1 MNLRL
6 ASMGVLGL
14 GLSSAAEAAPVVRSG
29 LAGFSSTS
37 LALKYR
43 AFRTT
48 TAKELFFGFDPLAT
62 LSTSGTYTSRLDQDI
77 TWSTSQT
84 VTVTYNPVTDELRST
99 VVVGATTYTKT
110 YTKVSITAPLFAS
123 SGGVGDLDAMEL
135 SMAARDALTSVRL
148 TGVVIDGQSVGD
160 FEMVNSLVPGVVNT
174 KTWTITNLNFADGF
188 TLQATLA
195 LSGTPTFSA
204 ENNHIQ
210 FRLGDLANP
219 DSDADGD
226 PDSTDCD
233 PSDPTIY
240 NGADEFCDGVD
251 EDCDG
256 AIDNAPLDGLSYFPD
271 LDLDGYGD
279 EVAETTSCE
288 PMAGLTTVGGDCDD
302 NDPYTSPG
310 EDEFCVD
317 SVDNDC
323 DGEVDQGCDM
333 SMVTVPALFSAKGR
347 RWIDEEPGVPG
358 TQIIT
363 FAEQGY
369 AGVADRIAMTTLSY
383 VYTSTGLTG
392 APFVIGRTSGST
404 HGYFVDTLVACGRP
418 FVVGT
423 ATATGADAAWTPTWN
438 AGLTKTLKIIDR
450 TTDTD
455 GDGVT
460 DAREMMVNCTDPAS
474 ASSY

>member
-1 MNLRL
+1 MALRL
-6 ASMGVLGL
+6 AWMWVFGL
-14 GLSSAAEAAPVVRSG
+14 GFSSAAEAAPVVRTG
-29 LAGFSSTS
+29 LAGFSTTS
-37 LALKYR
+37 LAFKYR

-48 TAKELFFGFDPLAT
+48 TAKELFLGYDPLAT
-62 LSTSGTYTSRLDQDI
+62 VISSGTYASRLDQDI
-77 TWSTSQT
+77 VWSSSQT
-84 VTVTYNPVTDELRST
+84 VTLTYNPSTDELRST
-99 VVVGATTYTKT
+99 VLVGATTYTKT

-123 SGGVGDLDAMEL
+123 GGGVGDLHALEL
-135 SMAARDALTSVRL
+135 TLAARDPLTAVRL
-148 TGVVIDGQSVGD
+148 TGLLIDGQSVGD
-160 FEMVNSLVPGVVNT
+160 FEVVNSLVPGAANL
-174 KTWTITNLNFADGF
+174 KTWTITNLDFADGF

-204 ENNHIQ
+204 ENNHLHV
-210 FRLGDLANP
+210 RLGDLANP

-256 AIDNAPLDGLSYFPD
+256 TIDDAPLDGLSYYPD
-271 LDLDGYGD
+271 VDLDGYGD

-288 PMAGLTTVGGDCDD
+288 PMTGLTTVGGDCDD
-302 NDPYTSPG
+302 DDPYTSPG
-310 EDEFCVD
+310 EDEYCVD

-323 DGEVDQGCDM
+323 DGEVDQSCDM
-333 SMVTVPALFSAKGR
+333 SMITVPAIFSAKGR

-358 TQIIT
+358 TQIIA

-383 VYTSTGLTG
+383 VFTSTGLTG
-392 APFVIGRTSGST
+392 SPFVIGRSAGST
-404 HGYFVDTLVACGRP
+404 NGYFVDNLVACGRP

-438 AGLTKTLKIIDR
+438 AGLTKTLKMVDR
-450 TTDTD
+450 ATDSD

-460 DAREMMVNCTDPAS
+460 DAREMMVNCTDPADP
-474 ASSY
+474 SSY